1 MVKPSC
7 PGVGGAGFRPL
18 SHLLLT
24 GCVALGASLNLLS
37 LAVFI
42 RGTAVTRPTSPA
54 RGRMADP
61 PDIKPFALGLAWRER
76 SEVELA
82 SSGRA
87 WDASERR
94 RGRQF
99 GLEGWGRL
107 QPVAGTRGCPVSV
120 KRGLAGC
127 LPVAVPPTSPP
138 RALLGA
144 GAVGACLIE
153 QLP

>member
-1 MVKPSC
+1 MKPSY

-24 GCVALGASLNLLS
+24 GCVALGALLNLPS
-37 LAVFI
+37 LTVFI
-42 RGTAVTRPTSPA
+42 RGTGVTCPTSCA
-54 RGRMADP
+54 RGRIADP
-61 PDIKPFALGLAWRER
+61 PDIKPLALGSAWRER
-76 SEVELA
+76 SEVELP
-82 SSGRA
+82 SSWRA

-107 QPVAGTRGCPVSV
+107 QLVAGTRGCPVSV

-127 LPVAVPPTSPP
+127 LTLAVPPTSPP
-138 RALLGA
+138 RLS
-144 GAVGACLIE
+144 
-153 QLP
+153 